1 LTTGILKDKVIA
13 MTTQDHLT
21 TRIKDNLAEVR
32 GRIHAAGA
40 RCGREPSDIRLL
52 AVSKTHPVDVVLS
65 GRAAGQEIFGESY
78 AQELVAK
85 HDHFAPQTGPEFHFI
100 GGLQRNKVKYVVG
113 RAALIHSVD
122 RLSLVKEIARRAA
135 LQGVTQPILL
145 EVNVGGETTKSG
157 CTPGEL
163 PDLLKAARE
172 TGHLALR
179 GLMTLPPYDLDPE
192 DVRPHF
198 VALRRLRDEVA
209 AQLSDAEAALFREL
223 SMGMSHDL
231 EVAVEEGAT
240 LVRVGTA
247 IFGPRVRR
255 A

>member
-1 LTTGILKDKVIA
+1 MTMRDDLTTQI
-13 MTTQDHLT
+13 
-21 TRIKDNLAEVR
+21 RDNLGAVR
-32 GRIHAAGA
+32 GRIRAAA
-40 RCGREPSDIRLL
+40 ESCGRDPSSIRLL
-52 AVSKTHPVDVVLS
+52 AVSKTHPVDVVLA
-65 GRAAGQEIFGESY
+65 GQAAGQELFGESY

-85 HDHFAPQTGPEFHFI
+85 HDHFTSDSGPEFHFI
-100 GGLQRNKVKYVVG
+100 GGLQRNKVKFVVG

-135 LQGVTQPILL
+135 LQDVVQPILL
-145 EVNVGGETTKSG
+145 EVNVGGEATKSG

-163 PDLLKAARE
+163 TDLLKAARE
-172 TGHLALR
+172 TEHLALR
-179 GLMTLPPYDLDPE
+179 GLMTLPPFDLDPE

-209 AQLSDAEAALFREL
+209 AQLPDPEAASFREL

-231 EVAVEEGAT
+231 EVAVEEGPT
-240 LVRVGTA
+240 LLRVGTA
-247 IFGPRVRR
+247 IFAQRQRR